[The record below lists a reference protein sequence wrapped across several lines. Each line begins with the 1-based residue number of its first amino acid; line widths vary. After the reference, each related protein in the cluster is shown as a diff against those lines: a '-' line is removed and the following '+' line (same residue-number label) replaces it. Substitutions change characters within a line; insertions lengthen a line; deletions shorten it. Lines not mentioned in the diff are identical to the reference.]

1 MVFSFVIIAMVYLL
15 SIFAKS
21 KFRVYQG
28 CILNLKFIFLPPPPF
43 LIYIFQP
50 FFLQFCV
57 FEVNWRKNMHTFYQ
71 LGEKYAFSPL
81 FYPLSIIFFPQP
93 VILQNRKI
101 YTPGVYIMERG
112 KSRRKPLVN
121 DTGEF

>member
-1 MVFSFVIIAMVYLL
+1 
-15 SIFAKS
+15 
-21 KFRVYQG
+21 
-28 CILNLKFIFLPPPPF
+28 
-43 LIYIFQP
+43 
-50 FFLQFCV
+50 
-57 FEVNWRKNMHTFYQ
+57 MHTFYQ

-93 VILQNRKI
+93 VILPNRKI

-112 KSRRKPLVN
+112 KSRKKPRVN